1 MVERRGSLTVVV
13 LVFSLG
19 FYERVEDFLAGA
31 EAGVFQDLLDEHV
44 ADDGADEG
52 LSFLRVD
59 E

>member
-1 MVERRGSLTVVV
+1 M
-13 LVFSLG
+13 FSLG
-19 FYERVEDFLAGA
+19 LYKRVEDSLTGT